1 MWLRLAR
8 CPNTFFLLDSLC
20 QWPDAFLRTLP
31 PSLCVCVCVCVCV
44 LNLSIISNSFL
55 PCGLY
60 PKGSSLHGIF
70 HARIREWVAISY
82 SRESSEGVSR
92 VCPTS
97 DSVAGVLGLGH
108 FQANPD
114 SSDGWYCSGTPHWLA
129 QTLSYQ
135 IQGMRDKSL
144 SFCGESNKP
153 VCRSLLWWTHR
164 HFFLINAQQYIY
176 IKSSYGTSAY
186 LHELSQS

>member
-1 MWLRLAR
+1 MTPSSNDISMRLRLAR
-8 CPNTFFLLDSLC
+8 CPNTFFLLNNLC
-20 QWPDAFLRTLP
+20 QWPNAILKTLP
-31 PSLCVCVCVCVCV
+31 PSLCVCVCVCA
-44 LNLSIISNSFL
+44 LSRSIISNSFR

-70 HARIREWVAISY
+70 HARILEWVAISY

-114 SSDGWYCSGTPHWLA
+114 SSDGWYCSGTPHWVA
-129 QTLSYQ
+129 QTLLYQ
-135 IQGMRDKSL
+135 VQGVRDKSL
-144 SFCGESNKP
+144 SFSGESNQP
-153 VCRSLLWWTHR
+153 VQVSSMMDTSTF
-164 HFFLINAQQYIY
+164 FFLSMHSNTYI
-176 IKSSYGTSAY
+176 
-186 LHELSQS
+186 